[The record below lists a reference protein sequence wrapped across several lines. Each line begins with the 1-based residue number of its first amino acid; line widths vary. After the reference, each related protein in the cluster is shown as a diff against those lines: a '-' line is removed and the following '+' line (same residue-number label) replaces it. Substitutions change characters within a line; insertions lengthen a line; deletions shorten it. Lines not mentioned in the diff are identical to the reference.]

1 MADKSGKSSKPAKG
15 LGRGLSSLLGE
26 AANAPIPAAGMTG
39 TNEATSNEVKQAAPA
54 GQNGPRQ
61 AEIRLV
67 PIEWI
72 NPGPW
77 QPRRVFNR
85 PALEE
90 LAQSMRENGV
100 VQPILLRPNPDK
112 AGRFQLIAGERR
124 WRAAQIAQ
132 LHDIPAIIRDIDDK
146 QAAEFSLIE
155 NIQRQDL
162 TAIEEALG
170 YRTLIDAHGY
180 NQEAL
185 ADIVGKSRPHISNM
199 MRLLSL
205 PDEVHKMLFDREL
218 TAGQVRPLVGRDDAL
233 AIALKIRDQKLS
245 ARDVEKMLKQETA
258 EKPTEKKLEKS
269 SDIRALEKKA
279 QSVLGVR
286 LSIDWQEDTEKGA
299 VKIKITNFG
308 QLDMILD
315 KLGLNETSKN

>member
-1 MADKSGKSSKPAKG
+1 MTDKTGKQAKPTKG
-15 LGRGLSSLLGE
+15 LGRGLSSLLGD
-26 AANAPIPAAGMTG
+26 AANASIP
-39 TNEATSNEVKQAAPA
+39 SAAPQA
-54 GQNGPRQ
+54 GGASTDQAGSSAHSPRQ

-67 PIEWI
+67 PVEWI

-85 PALEE
+85 TALDE

-100 VQPILLRPNPDK
+100 VQPILVRPNPEK

-205 PDEVHKMLFDREL
+205 PDEVHKLIFDREL
-218 TAGQVRPLVGRDDAL
+218 TAGQVRPLIGRDDAL
-233 AIALKIRDQKLS
+233 ELALKIRDEKLS
-245 ARDVEKMLKQETA
+245 ARDVEHMLKKSNVAKGDTI
-258 EKPTEKKLEKS
+258 KVEKS
-269 SDIRALEKKA
+269 SDIKALEKKA

-286 LSIDWQEDTEKGA
+286 LSIDWQEDSEKGA
-299 VKIKITNFG
+299 VKIKVTNFD
-308 QLDMILD
+308 QLDMILG
-315 KLGLNETSKN
+315 KLGLNEDNNT

>member
-1 MADKSGKSSKPAKG
+1 MTDKSDKKAKPTKG

-26 AANAPIPAAGMTG
+26 AANAPIP
-39 TNEATSNEVKQAAPA
+39 TSAPA
-54 GQNGPRQ
+54 AASQTEASDIASGINSPRQ

-67 PIEWI
+67 PVEWI

-85 PALEE
+85 TALDE

-100 VQPILLRPNPDK
+100 VQPILVRPNPEK

-205 PDEVHKMLFDREL
+205 PDEIHKMIFDREL
-218 TAGQVRPLVGRDDAL
+218 TAGQVRPLIGRDDAL
-233 AIALKIRDQKLS
+233 ALAIKIRDEKLS
-245 ARDVEKMLKQETA
+245 ARDVEKMLKKGAAPKETT
-258 EKPTEKKLEKS
+258 PRLEKS
-269 SDIRALEKKA
+269 SDIIALEKKA
-279 QSVLGVR
+279 QTVLGIN
-286 LSIDWQEDTEKGA
+286 LSIDWQEERETGA
-299 VKIKITNFG
+299 VKIKITNFD
-308 QLDMILD
+308 QLDMILER
-315 KLGLNETSKN
+315 LGLNEDSGK